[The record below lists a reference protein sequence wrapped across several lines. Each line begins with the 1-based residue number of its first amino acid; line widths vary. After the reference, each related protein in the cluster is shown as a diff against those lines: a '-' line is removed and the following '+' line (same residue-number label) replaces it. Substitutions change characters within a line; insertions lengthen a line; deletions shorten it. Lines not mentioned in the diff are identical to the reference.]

1 MRKVFYF
8 CLALAAIAIAGQ
20 TYFKPHPNKSRI
32 PADGKIV
39 CFGDSLTSGV
49 GATPG
54 QAYPDQLAVLLS
66 RPVINA
72 GRSGDTTQSA
82 SLRLQTDVLSHA
94 PHTVILALGA
104 NDLLR
109 GISHE
114 KAFKNLKAMIQEI
127 QTSGALVVVGGVDVP
142 FWGRGYGEMYL
153 ELCRETGSICIPN
166 ILEGI
171 LGNQALMSDPIH
183 PNNAGYRRMAD
194 LVYQTLKPHL

>member
-1 MRKVFYF
+1 MRKVFFF

-20 TYFKPHPNKSRI
+20 TIFKPHPNKGLI
-32 PADGKIV
+32 PAGGRIV

-54 QAYPDQLAVLLS
+54 QTYPDQLAVLLS

-82 SLRLQTDVLSHA
+82 ALRLQADVLSHA
-94 PHTVILALGA
+94 PHTVIMALGA

-109 GISHE
+109 GVSHE
-114 KAFKNLKAMIQEI
+114 KAFQNLKAMIQEI
-127 QTSGALVVVGGVDVP
+127 QASGALVVVGGIDVP
-142 FWGRGYGEMYL
+142 FWGKGYGEMYQA
-153 ELCRETGSICIPN
+153 LCRETGSVCIPN

-171 LGNQALMSDPIH
+171 LGQQALMSDPIH
-183 PNNAGYRRMAD
+183 PNNDGYRQMAD
-194 LVYQTLKPHL
+194 LVYQALEPYL